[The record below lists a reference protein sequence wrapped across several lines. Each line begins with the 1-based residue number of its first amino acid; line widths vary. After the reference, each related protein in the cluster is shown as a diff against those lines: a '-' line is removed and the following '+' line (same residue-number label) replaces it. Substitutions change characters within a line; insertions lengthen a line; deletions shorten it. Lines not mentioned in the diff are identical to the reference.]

1 MRIYRFR
8 NKGKTFWGVE
18 TNLETG
24 HLNYISG
31 SIYEKWNID
40 AKVNKESD
48 FRVLPPFDGSNVIG
62 LAYNYKDL
70 VGFSDNYQEPL
81 VFFKSP
87 ASVIGSTES
96 ISVPSRLKQV
106 DRVWVEVELA
116 IVLRKYLYKAT
127 LSDLDDA
134 ILGVTIANDVT
145 ANNVD
150 NRDHHLARSKSL
162 PTFCPI
168 GDYLIPNLN
177 TNSLQMTTI
186 INGVTTQ
193 KGNTVNRIC
202 NDSESLL
209 FLSSLMPLYPGD
221 LILTGTPKGALS
233 SIIKPGDDVKLEIEK
248 VGSLNNKITEEQS

>member
-1 MRIYRFR
+1 MRIYRFQ
-8 NKGKTFWGVE
+8 NNNKTFWGVASE
-18 TNLETG
+18 ADTQDLK
-24 HLNYISG
+24 YISG

-48 FRVLPPFDGSNVIG
+48 FRILPPFDGSRVIG

-70 VGFSDNYQEPL
+70 VGFSDNYEEPL

-87 ASVIGSTES
+87 TSVIGGKDS
-96 ISVPSRLKQV
+96 ILIPSQQKRV
-106 DRVWVEVELA
+106 DKVWVEVELA
-116 IVLRKYLYKAT
+116 IVLKKYLFKAT
-127 LSDLDDA
+127 RVDLDDA

-168 GDYLIPNLN
+168 GDYLIQDLN
-177 TNSLQMTTI
+177 TSSLQMSTI

-193 KGNTVNRIC
+193 KGNTINRIC
-202 NDSESLL
+202 NDYESLL

-233 SIIKPGDDVKLEIEK
+233 SLIKPGDDVKLEIEK
-248 VGSLNNKITEEQS
+248 IGSLNNIITGEDL

>member
-1 MRIYRFR
+1 MQIYRFQ
-8 NKGKTFWGVE
+8 NNGKIFWGVVTE
-18 TNLETG
+18 PDTDD
-24 HLNYISG
+24 LNYISG

-40 AKVNKESD
+40 AKVKKESD
-48 FRVLPPFDGSNVIG
+48 FRILPPFDGSNVIG

-81 VFFKSP
+81 IFFKSP
-87 ASVIGSTES
+87 ASVIGSKDT
-96 ISVPSRLKQV
+96 ICIPSRLKQV

-116 IVLRKYLYKAT
+116 IVLRKYLFKAT

-168 GDYLIPNLN
+168 GDYLIQDLN

-186 INGVTTQ
+186 INGITTQ
-193 KGNTVNRIC
+193 KGNTSNRIC
-202 NDSESLL
+202 NDFESL
-209 FLSSLMPLYPGD
+209 G
-221 LILTGTPKGALS
+221 LT
-233 SIIKPGDDVKLEIEK
+233 
-248 VGSLNNKITEEQS
+248 

>member
-1 MRIYRFR
+1 MQIYRFQ
-8 NKGKTFWGVE
+8 NNGKIFWGVVTE
-18 TNLETG
+18 PDTDDLK
-24 HLNYISG
+24 YISG

-40 AKVNKESD
+40 AKVKKESD
-48 FRVLPPFDGSNVIG
+48 FRILPPFDGSNVIG

-81 VFFKSP
+81 IFFKSP
-87 ASVIGSTES
+87 ASVIGSKDT
-96 ISVPSRLKQV
+96 ICIPSRLKQV

-116 IVLRKYLYKAT
+116 IVLRKYLFKAT

-168 GDYLIPNLN
+168 GDYLIQDLN

-186 INGVTTQ
+186 INGITTQ
-193 KGNTVNRIC
+193 KGNTTNRIC
-202 NDSESLL
+202 NDFESLL
-209 FLSSLMPLYPGD
+209 LLSSLMPLYPGD
-221 LILTGTPKGALS
+221 LILTGTPKGALN
-233 SIIKPGDDVKLEIEK
+233 SIVKPGDDVKLEIEQ
-248 VGSLNNKITEEQS
+248 VGSLNNKITGEK

>member
-1 MRIYRFR
+1 MRIYRFQ
-8 NKGKTFWGVE
+8 NNGKTFWGVASE
-18 TNLETG
+18 PDTQD
-24 HLNYISG
+24 LNYISG
-31 SIYEKWNID
+31 SIYGKWNID

-48 FRVLPPFDGSNVIG
+48 FRILPPFDGSNVFG

-70 VGFSDNYQEPL
+70 VGFSDNYEEPL
-81 VFFKSP
+81 IFFKSP
-87 ASVIGSTES
+87 ASVIGSKES
-96 ISVPSRLKQV
+96 ISIPSRQKRV

-116 IVLRKYLYKAT
+116 IVLRKYLFNAT

-168 GDYLIPNLN
+168 GDYLIQDLD

-193 KGNTVNRIC
+193 KGNTTNRIC
-202 NDSESLL
+202 NDFESLL
-209 FLSSLMPLYPGD
+209 LLSSLMPLYPGD

-233 SIIKPGDDVKLEIEK
+233 SLIKPGDDVKLEIEK
-248 VGSLNNKITEEQS
+248 VGSLNNKITGEE

>member
-1 MRIYRFR
+1 MQIYRFQ
-8 NKGKTFWGVE
+8 NNGKIFWGVVTE
-18 TNLETG
+18 PDTDD
-24 HLNYISG
+24 LNYISG

-40 AKVNKESD
+40 AKVKKESD
-48 FRVLPPFDGSNVIG
+48 FRILPPFDGSNVIG

-81 VFFKSP
+81 IFFKSP
-87 ASVIGSTES
+87 ASVIGSKDT
-96 ISVPSRLKQV
+96 ICIPSRLKQV

-116 IVLRKYLYKAT
+116 IVLRKYLFKAT

-168 GDYLIPNLN
+168 GDYLIQDLN

-186 INGVTTQ
+186 INGITTQ
-193 KGNTVNRIC
+193 KGNTSNRIC
-202 NDSESLL
+202 NDFESLL
-209 FLSSLMPLYPGD
+209 LLSSLMPLYPGD
-221 LILTGTPKGALS
+221 LILTGTPKGALN
-233 SIIKPGDDVKLEIEK
+233 SIVKPGDDVKLEIEQ
-248 VGSLNNKITEEQS
+248 VGSLNNKITGEK

>member
-1 MRIYRFR
+1 MRIYRFQ
-8 NKGKTFWGVE
+8 NNNKTFWGVASE
-18 TNLETG
+18 ADTQDLK
-24 HLNYISG
+24 YISG

-48 FRVLPPFDGSNVIG
+48 FRVLPPFDGSHVIG

-70 VGFSDNYQEPL
+70 VGFSDNYEEPL

-87 ASVIGSTES
+87 TSVIGGKDS
-96 ISVPSRLKQV
+96 ILIPSRQKRV
-106 DRVWVEVELA
+106 DKVWVEVELA
-116 IVLRKYLYKAT
+116 IVLKKYLFKAT
-127 LSDLDDA
+127 LADLDDA

-168 GDYLIPNLN
+168 GDYLIQDLN
-177 TNSLQMTTI
+177 TSSLQMSTI

-193 KGNTVNRIC
+193 KGNTINRIC
-202 NDSESLL
+202 NDYESLL

-233 SIIKPGDDVKLEIEK
+233 SLIKPGDDVKLEIEK
-248 VGSLNNKITEEQS
+248 IGSLNNIITGEDR